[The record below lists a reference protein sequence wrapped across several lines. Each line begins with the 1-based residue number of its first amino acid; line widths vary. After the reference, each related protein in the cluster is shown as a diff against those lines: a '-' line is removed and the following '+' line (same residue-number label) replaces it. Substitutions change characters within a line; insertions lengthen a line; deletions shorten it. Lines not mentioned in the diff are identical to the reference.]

1 MFETHNSVT
10 NFFRSLERFIGN
22 FAFFCA
28 LVSTGYNAYDEKFP
42 VRQICHHVFYKIYV
56 QAILARLFHYMQR
69 NQHSWSRICQ
79 GLEENRIY
87 VI

>member
-10 NFFRSLERFIGN
+10 NFFSIAGTVHRKFCLLLCFRFDR
-22 FAFFCA
+22 
-28 LVSTGYNAYDEKFP
+28 LYAYDEKFP

-69 NQHSWSRICQ
+69 NQHS
-79 GLEENRIY
+79 
-87 VI
+87 